1 MTFAPRLEEIT
12 PGNFETATGIRVRPE
27 QEFAVSPVMQSLAEA
42 YVHRPGVA
50 WPRLIVDGDRTV
62 GFLMAFLDIDWN
74 TDGGKVVRSGLW
86 RLNIA
91 ADAQGRGYGRFAVES
106 YLQHAADKLVRRF
119 DAGSYVVLT
128 EAMNAHDVG
137 RGRGGTVAALRRVTA
152 RTAVVAIDSDR
163 LYPVDVNREIADA
176 VPGAAPLTVI
186 PSPFGHDAFLIETGE
201 VAAVVGELLGAAPP
215 G

>member
-42 YVHRPGVA
+42 YIHPPGVA

-62 GFLMAFLDIDWN
+62 GFLMAFLDIDWRA
-74 TDGGKVVRSGLW
+74 DGGSVRRSGLW

-106 YLQHAADKLVRRF
+106 
-119 DAGSYVVLT
+119 
-128 EAMNAHDVG
+128 
-137 RGRGGTVAALRRVTA
+137 VAAELRRRETKELYVTWHEGEDGPA
-152 RTAVVAIDSDR
+152 EFYLR
-163 LYPVDVNREIADA
+163 LGFRR
-176 VPGAAPLTVI
+176 
-186 PSPFGHDAFLIETGE
+186 TGE
-201 VAAVVGELLGAAPP
+201 LSGGETVGVLDLA
-215 G
+215 